1 MKMSA
6 YTIPFKIEE
15 DQYLLINSLTGAV
28 TLVDQHTIKLLQ
40 DGPPDIFGVSSP
52 IIEAL
57 KKDGHYT
64 SLNPAEEAKEIS
76 HLYKMYVQTHRRMY
90 THMVMPTYDC
100 NLNCSYCSLSHLRHH
115 KDTPYTV
122 IDDDHIDALLTA
134 VTYIDGDYTGQ
145 VVLSGGEPLLV
156 ENYSVV
162 EKILHKLN
170 RRGYDVTVATNGL
183 SVHDFVDILTKYAAA
198 LEIPLDGPKEVHDS
212 RRIKRDGT
220 GTFDE
225 VVTGIDESL
234 DAGITVFL
242 RVNLDESNIQGFPQ
256 MMDFFRKKGWYDNP
270 GLFLHLS
277 PVFQNSCKRNEPFTL
292 RKTFY
297 HDFIFHMVQHP
308 DTAPFFHIRGIE
320 MIGNVFLKGEL
331 GPPRFWYCEANSGV
345 LIYGPSG
352 DIYACY
358 GHVGDESTKIGRYY
372 PELSWN
378 ESYDSWK
385 QRIVFTIPA
394 CKNCPHA
401 LLCGGG
407 CGFEALKGYGT
418 LSKPVCPD
426 YQALTRAV
434 PQLYNIMKGK

>member
-1 MKMSA
+1 MSA

-15 DQYLLINSLTGAV
+15 DQYLLVNLLTGAV
-28 TLVDQHTIKLLQ
+28 TLVDHQIIRLLQ
-40 DGPPDIFGVSSP
+40 DGPPDIPGVSSS
-52 IIEAL
+52 IMEAL
-57 KKDGHYT
+57 KEDRHYT
-64 SLNPAEEAKEIS
+64 SLSPAEEAKEIS
-76 HLYKMYVQTHRRMY
+76 HLYEKYVQTHRRMY

-100 NLNCSYCSLSHLRHH
+100 NLNCTYCSLKDLRHH
-115 KDTPYTV
+115 KDISHTV

-134 VTYIDGDYTGQ
+134 VTRIDGDHTGQ

-156 ENYSVV
+156 ENDSVV
-162 EKILHKLN
+162 EKILHKFSQ
-170 RRGYDVTVATNGL
+170 RKYGVTVATNGL
-183 SVHDFVDILTKYAAA
+183 SVHDFVDILKKYAAA

-212 RRIKRDGT
+212 RRVKKDGT

-242 RVNLDESNIQGFPQ
+242 RVNLDESTLQEFPQ
-256 MMDFFRKKGWYDNP
+256 MMDFFRKKGWHDNP
-270 GLFLHLS
+270 RLFLHLS
-277 PVFQNSCKRNEPFTL
+277 PVFQNPCKRNEPFTL
-292 RKTFY
+292 RKRFY

-308 DTAPFFHIRGIE
+308 DTAPFFHIEGID

-358 GHVGDESTKIGRYY
+358 GHVGDESTKIGHYY

-378 ESYDSWK
+378 ESYDFWK
-385 QRIVFTIPA
+385 QRLVFTIPA
-394 CKNCPHA
+394 CKTCQYA

-407 CGFEALKGYGT
+407 CGFEALQRFGT

-426 YQALTRAV
+426 YQALTKAV